1 MYGYGYR
8 YNSGLVI
15 GAGGGAPFANT
26 YSLSFDGIDDYL
38 DVGNLSILNSVT
50 SYSSSSWIKCSSF
63 ATGKRIWGRYV
74 LGDFHYLTV
83 QATSGN
89 IAYSMTKSFPTAQ
102 IDTVN
107 GISLNTWTNVITVY
121 DGTLAAADRLKI
133 YINGVLQ
140 SVTSIN
146 TAQTSTGAN
155 TANMSVYIAAINGLT
170 NPFTGNIDEVAFYDY
185 ALDSATALS
194 IGGTIPTDLSLLPT
208 PPLNWYRNGDNGS
221 WKSPQWLIP
230 NNENKDKVSNYSF
243 AFDGIDDKVSIGTA
257 LDLGI
262 NSTLSFWIK
271 RGRISTSEVWFGEDS
286 YSSDYLVTITSSTV
300 LYFRINTSYVGWNY
314 AAVKSILNNTTEWV
328 NVCIVRS
335 GNSVELFLNGISYG
349 TGNSNAGTPGST
361 VTRFDT
367 IGASPYGLH
376 TFAQFDEI
384 AAWSNNTVNP
394 VDIYNGGEPTTIS
407 GAVAHYKMG
416 EDANFTSNWLVDN
429 SALTNYSKRSFDFD
443 GIDDKIELGTQSLG
457 ITGAISVSAWVKI
470 PTTNTGGASPFIQ
483 VIFGE
488 ETRYNPNRN
497 WALFWRGG
505 TNLNGFSAF
514 IYDSSGVYTPV
525 NSATPTPNDNQWH
538 HLMFTYT
545 GDTTTNGLKLFVDGV
560 KIAQATSANGGL
572 RASSTVIP
580 TIGGVSN
587 STQRMFEGNIDEVS
601 IFNSV
606 VDIANVW
613 DGSGQ
618 PIDVSAVSGIVSN
631 YRMGEDSSFNGTNW
645 TVPDNAGSNNGTSN
659 AMDVDDLVGEAPNY
673 SGGGISSGM
682 TIEDRVGEAPNST
695 SNALS
700 FNMDKEDR
708 IEETP

>member
-1 MYGYGYR
+1 M
-8 YNSGLVI
+8 
-15 GAGGGAPFANT
+15 FE
-26 YSLSFDGIDDYL
+26 
-38 DVGNLSILNSVT
+38 
-50 SYSSSSWIKCSSF
+50 
-63 ATGKRIWGRYV
+63 
-74 LGDFHYLTV
+74 
-83 QATSGN
+83 
-89 IAYSMTKSFPTAQ
+89 
-102 IDTVN
+102 
-107 GISLNTWTNVITVY
+107 
-121 DGTLAAADRLKI
+121 
-133 YINGVLQ
+133 
-140 SVTSIN
+140 
-146 TAQTSTGAN
+146 
-155 TANMSVYIAAINGLT
+155 
-170 NPFTGNIDEVAFYDY
+170 GNIDEVSIFNTDQ
-185 ALDSATALS
+185 SA
-194 IGGTIPTDLSLLPT
+194 
-208 PPLNWYRNGDNGS
+208 N
-221 WKSPQWLIP
+221 
-230 NNENKDKVSNYSF
+230 V
-243 AFDGIDDKVSIGTA
+243 
-257 LDLGI
+257 
-262 NSTLSFWIK
+262 STL
-271 RGRISTSEVWFGEDS
+271 
-286 YSSDYLVTITSSTV
+286 
-300 LYFRINTSYVGWNY
+300 
-314 AAVKSILNNTTEWV
+314 
-328 NVCIVRS
+328 
-335 GNSVELFLNGISYG
+335 
-349 TGNSNAGTPGST
+349 
-361 VTRFDT
+361 
-367 IGASPYGLH
+367 
-376 TFAQFDEI
+376 
-384 AAWSNNTVNP
+384 
-394 VDIYNGGEPTTIS
+394 YNGGEPTTIS

-645 TVPDNAGSNNGTSN
+645 TVPDNAASNTGISANMT
-659 AMDVDDLVGEAPNY
+659 VDDLVGEAPNY

-708 IEETP
+708 VEETP